1 MLKIHTRQNISSTND
16 QRTFIEYP
24 SDMQD
29 VCNCIE
35 EYDLGKRE
43 KVLIVFDDMVS
54 NKKTSANRPNYLLEA
69 KNLTF
74 PLYCFCN
81 HASQHQKMLDI
92 NRSSHVK
99 FKSIHEVLHKMYCK
113 TIFMFGHWIV
123 IFHEIILHFL
133 KESNGRS
140 IESNQNN

>member
-1 MLKIHTRQNISSTND
+1 MLRICTRQNRSSTND

-35 EYDLGKRE
+35 EYNLGKRE

-69 KNLTF
+69 KN
-74 PLYCFCN
+74 
-81 HASQHQKMLDI
+81 
-92 NRSSHVK
+92 
-99 FKSIHEVLHKMYCK
+99 
-113 TIFMFGHWIV
+113 
-123 IFHEIILHFL
+123 
-133 KESNGRS
+133 
-140 IESNQNN
+140 